1 VTQEDILKMGIRAGE
16 VLSSDIMLFVEDMQ
30 SRILEAL
37 SNTQPHETKTRESLY
52 FQYRG
57 MKDLVDG
64 LHQYVRAAEAIAK
77 AKDIA
82 ESDEGE
88 TEETDIGY

>member
-1 VTQEDILKMGIRAGE
+1 MGISAGE
-16 VLSSDIMLFVEDMQ
+16 VLSSDIMVFIEDMQ

-37 SNTQPHETKTRESLY
+37 SNTQPHESKTRESLY

-64 LHQYVRAAEAIAK
+64 LHQYVDAAQAIIK
-77 AKDIA
+77 A
-82 ESDEGE
+82 
-88 TEETDIGY
+88 EETAQGGGTEDTDIDY